1 MNLLA
6 RRAQIRLAADGA
18 HLLKGK
24 REALLKELI
33 KRARELR
40 TLRGELHR
48 RGREAGTALAM
59 ARAVRGTPELRSA
72 AVAGRRDIRLEV
84 RFEKLWGLELSTIR
98 HSGDIVRSPDTRGIG
113 LLDSPAHVQE
123 AMEAVERMLEQLLKC
138 GPIEHNIE
146 LIGGE
151 IRDTSRRI
159 NALEEHLL
167 PKLRSEVRTISR
179 VLEEREREDIFRLKR
194 IKAKRSAGS
203 SPGTTPSVKHYW
215 RSAPLLKEL

>member
-84 RFEKLWGLELSTIR
+84 RFEKLWGLELSSITQN
-98 HSGDIVRSPDTRGIG
+98 GVVRTPDARGIG
-113 LLDSPAHVQE
+113 LLDSPAHIQE
-123 AMEAVERMLEQLLKC
+123 AMDAAERMLEQLLKC

-146 LIGGE
+146 LIGEE

-167 PKLRSEVRTISR
+167 PKLRREVRTISR

-203 SPGTTPSVKHYW
+203 SPGTTPSAKHY
-215 RSAPLLKEL
+215 